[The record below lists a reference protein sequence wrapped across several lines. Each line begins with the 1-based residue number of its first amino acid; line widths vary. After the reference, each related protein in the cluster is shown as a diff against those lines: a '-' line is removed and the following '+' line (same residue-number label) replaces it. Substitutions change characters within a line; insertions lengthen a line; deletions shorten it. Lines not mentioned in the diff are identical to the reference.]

1 MKVAAIVPAL
11 NEEKNIG
18 RVLKVLIE
26 SKDLNE
32 VIVVDDGSTDN
43 TSGISREMGAKV
55 IRLEKIG
62 GSGKANAMKEGIKN
76 TDADIIV
83 FFDADLTGL
92 TNKHVSDLIKP
103 VIEDRA
109 VMAVGLRERYLGIGN
124 FLVKI
129 DPLLAIAGERAMK
142 RFVFENIPEEFLK
155 GFAVETALN
164 FYCKINN
171 LPVVYIFLKGLNM
184 VVKEKKWGFWKGF
197 RNRVKMINEI
207 IKIRFLILFNKDK
220 FKNV

>member
-83 FFDADLTGL
+83 FLMQ
-92 TNKHVSDLIKP
+92 I
-103 VIEDRA
+103 
-109 VMAVGLRERYLGIGN
+109 
-124 FLVKI
+124 
-129 DPLLAIAGERAMK
+129 
-142 RFVFENIPEEFLK
+142 
-155 GFAVETALN
+155 
-164 FYCKINN
+164 
-171 LPVVYIFLKGLNM
+171 
-184 VVKEKKWGFWKGF
+184 
-197 RNRVKMINEI
+197 
-207 IKIRFLILFNKDK
+207 
-220 FKNV
+220 